1 MPDRLDLV
9 ALSILWTE
17 GPGRTTRRRPATPD
31 REAPDGAAP
40 DPWTLLDLDEVL
52 KRLDV
57 PDPRAAVADLRKR
70 AGTAIAD
77 ADARGIGLV
86 LRGHA
91 DYPDRLAFIPDPPP
105 VLWTRGTVDSCA
117 LAVAIVGSRTATPQG
132 LEVAFRLG
140 EGLARAGLLVVSGL
154 ARGVDAAAHRGA
166 LRGGGRTV
174 AVLGCGVDVTYP
186 PEHARLALEVAAS
199 GALISEFAP
208 GIPPRGWHFP
218 RRNRIISGVSMGVV
232 IVEASDH
239 SGSLITARCAL
250 EQGRSVMAVPGGVLS
265 GRNRGAHALLR
276 DGARVVED
284 ARDVIEELELDW
296 CHARHPGPE
305 VGSDSTSGS
314 GALEVESD
322 PTLAPGPFC
331 PVGPLPQEP
340 ILRAMKAGEPC
351 GLEELR
357 EQTGLDPVALLARLA
372 RLELSGWIRRV
383 EGGQFVKAG
392 GNVLR

>member
-1 MPDRLDLV
+1 VPGRLDLV
-9 ALSILWTE
+9 ALSMLWTE
-17 GPGRTTRRRPATPD
+17 GPGRTTRRRSATPD
-31 REAPDGAAP
+31 REGADGAAP

-52 KRLDV
+52 KRLAV
-57 PDPRAAVADLRKR
+57 PDPRDAAADLRRR

-77 ADARGIGLV
+77 ADARGLGLV
-86 LRGHA
+86 LRGNA

-105 VLWTRGTVDSCA
+105 VLWTRGTLDSCA

-166 LRGGGRTV
+166 LRGGGRTI
-174 AVLGCGVDVTYP
+174 AVLGCGVDVAYP
-186 PEHARLALEVAAS
+186 PEHARLALEIAAS
-199 GALISEFAP
+199 GAVVSEFAP
-208 GIPPRGWHFP
+208 RIPPRGWHFP

-232 IVEASDH
+232 IVEASDR

-296 CHARHPGPE
+296 CQRRGPE
-305 VGSDSTSGS
+305 VGSDPTSGS
-314 GALEVESD
+314 GAREVESD
-322 PTLAPGPFC
+322 PTSVC
-331 PVGPLPQEP
+331 PVGPLQQEP
-340 ILRAMKAGEPC
+340 ILRAMKVGEPC
-351 GLEELR
+351 GLEELS
-357 EQTGLDPVALLARLA
+357 EQMGLDPVELLARLA
-372 RLELSGWIRRV
+372 RLELSGWILRV

>member
-1 MPDRLDLV
+1 VPSCLDLV

-17 GPGRTTRRRPATPD
+17 GAHRKPGRRQTASDGDSPALS
-31 REAPDGAAP
+31 AAAFR
-40 DPWTLLDLDEVL
+40 DVLDLEAVL
-52 KRLDV
+52 QAVGVSDIPGRADDLRQ
-57 PDPRAAVADLRKR
+57 RAAR
-70 AGTAIAD
+70 AIAD
-77 ADARGIGLV
+77 AATRGIGLV
-86 LRGHA
+86 LRGSP

-105 VLWTRGTVDSCA
+105 VLWTRGTVNSCA
-117 LAVAIVGSRTATPQG
+117 FAVSVVGSRTATPHG

-166 LRGGGRTV
+166 LRGGGRTI
-174 AVLGCGVDVTYP
+174 AVLGCGVDVAYP
-186 PEHARLALEVAAS
+186 PEHARLALEIAAS
-199 GALISEFAP
+199 GAAISEFAP

-265 GRNRGAHALLR
+265 GRNRGAHGLLR

-296 CHARHPGPE
+296 CQKRKDAE
-305 VGSDSTSGS
+305 NGSDPCS
-314 GALEVESD
+314 VE
-322 PTLAPGPFC
+322 
-331 PVGPLPQEP
+331 PLPQEP
-340 ILRAMKAGEPC
+340 ILRAMKAGEAC
-351 GLEELR
+351 GLEELS
-357 EQTGLDPVALLARLA
+357 EQTGLNPVELLARLA
-372 RLELSGWIRRV
+372 RLELSGWIQRV